1 MARAFR
7 IQRLEE
13 ADTLILRVSG
23 DLDGSSACELTQH
36 LERSG
41 SRFPKIIIDAHRLG
55 SVHPFGRAVIEKS
68 MERCRSQGR
77 HLDLQGGRGFF
88 PA

>member
-1 MARAFR
+1 MAKAFR

-23 DLDGSSACELTQH
+23 DLDGSSACELTEH

-41 SRFPKIIIDAHRLG
+41 NRFPRVIIDAHRLA
-55 SVHPFGRAVIEKS
+55 SVHPFGRAVIEKT
-68 MERCRSQGR
+68 MARCRSQGL
-77 HLDLQGGRGFF
+77 HLDLQGPTGLL
-88 PA
+88 PT